1 MMPNLGDG
9 AARHVKRVLLVV
21 AAFAVVAVLTAGG
34 LPVLRRLYAVGWI
47 AAQHYHIFFAGLCI
61 LPAAAAHGA
70 AAHAGARGDLWWTVW
85 LPGIAIYA
93 AFPWQERGTW
103 SALWIFGHALDWA
116 RTIFLH
122 WETAPPFVFNSFGA
136 FATMLTVAIVA
147 CGRIWIG
154 AAKAIGRTG
163 GDALAPDSAE
173 GALPSAA
180 WASRREIVKR
190 FSAPGGI
197 VLGELTDP
205 TRESP
210 NFSPE
215 RPRSW
220 GRQGRGQLIT
230 MSPTDGNG
238 HVLVTSQASGYKST
252 GIVIPNILTYNG
264 PLVVFDPKCEL
275 YARTRKAREAM
286 GFKPVVIDAENGFD
300 PARLIAT
307 LASNHP
313 SAYLRMAKMVIPKG
327 HGGIENSQYFKDA
340 ATNLFTALL
349 AHYGETKSSNIL
361 QDIARTL
368 AQLPNDVHTE
378 ITDEFSEAT
387 LPFVRNEI
395 EALKGM
401 DPKFWYSVK
410 TEITNQLLFCSL
422 PDVERYITMKPGS
435 KLPSQVVDPRCDIF
449 LNIPQNVA
457 EDFAPMLRLMLGS
470 MLTAAQLIEV
480 NEAPRARRLFLI
492 DEAAKLGS
500 MDILENIRDRGR
512 SLGLHLMMF
521 YQTPGEIE
529 RLWGRA
535 GMTSWR
541 DGCSATVMGP
551 VSSRTSAQ
559 DLSAMI
565 GTRTLRVTTES
576 KSTSNRVMSP
586 SAGSV
591 STSEQEQ
598 LRDVPLMSA
607 TAISQLPRHASIIT
621 VPGEKPMRVSK
632 AIWFTRKDM
641 KGRVRRTEQIKGELA
656 VTASQN
662 ELTERLEELS
672 QAGDQSPF
680 ASLSRAE
687 LEALQHRDMSD
698 DPEPESGTSPGSAR
712 DGNGEDDA
720 SPSLSEQAKAKGPR
734 YDRDERG
741 RAGPTSRRIPDVQ
754 KARVPGSADV
764 GHLEKEPRPS
774 RHGSPARDSDK
785 RGKGEAYAPAPS
797 DEPEAEDTMSER
809 EHTVPVAVEVEDP
822 GRTAGLM
829 WLDLDDDA
837 RARTEILAPTREIR
851 AEINDTIREGLAA
864 EGALSGPEIEI
875 CRLVPLGMT
884 RAETADIDNWSEG
897 DAAVIRQNLWAG
909 KAKAGEIFTVI
920 AIEGEHAEIV
930 HNDGRV
936 LKVKPGGKKL
946 RYQLDLHEAETIR
959 LQAGDVIRW
968 TRDDKLR
975 DLVNGEKAQVLSIG
989 PKAVRFRSMDGRG
1002 MKLSRND
1009 PQLCH
1014 LEYGYSST
1022 VDGAQGTAGRNVIA
1036 VLESG
1041 SVTLADEMT
1050 LYDEALR
1057 AADEAVILTDS
1068 LEQLAMILEGHAD
1081 ILGTEPE
1088 AGVERPDES
1097 KPEAVPEPA
1106 IPEQPPLLEM
1116 AERSSPAAEEGR
1128 DGDAWTS
1135 EDAGRFMK
1143 LVQENMSLEEI
1154 AEDLGRSVASVKAW
1168 SVGQRARGLLPDDGK
1183 DESGATDDTG
1193 PGDRA

>member
-1 MMPNLGDG
+1 MMPRLGDG
-9 AARHVKRVLLVV
+9 AARHVKRVLLL
-21 AAFAVVAVLTAGG
+21 AAVFAVVALLNAGG
-34 LPVLRRLYAVGWI
+34 VPILRRLYAAGWI
-47 AAQHYHIFFAGLCI
+47 AAEHYHVFFAGLCI
-61 LPAAAAHGA
+61 LPAAVAHGTA
-70 AAHAGARGDLWWTVW
+70 AYAGARGDLWWTLW
-85 LPGIAIYA
+85 LPGIAVYA
-93 AFPWQERGTW
+93 AFPWQQGESW
-103 SALWIFGHALDWA
+103 HALWIFGHALDWA

-122 WETAPPFVFNSFGA
+122 WDTAPPFVFNSFGA

-147 CGRIWIG
+147 CGRIWLG
-154 AAKAIGRTG
+154 AAKAIGRKG
-163 GDALAPDSAE
+163 GDVLAPDGAE
-173 GALPSAA
+173 GALPSAS

-190 FSAPGGI
+190 FSEPGGI

-205 TRESP
+205 AQESP

-215 RPRSW
+215 RSGSW
-220 GRQGRGQLIT
+220 GGQGKGQLIT

-252 GIVIPNILTYNG
+252 GLVIPNILTYDD

-275 YARTRKAREAM
+275 YARCRKAREDM
-286 GFKPVVIDAENGFD
+286 DFTPVVIDADNGFD

-307 LASNHP
+307 LASEHP

-349 AHYGETKSSNIL
+349 AHYGETKSSSIL
-361 QDIARTL
+361 QDIARVL
-368 AQLPNDVHTE
+368 AQLPNDAHAE
-378 ITDEFSEAT
+378 IKNEFSEAT

-435 KLPSQVVDPRCDIF
+435 KLPSQVVDPHCDIF

-492 DEAAKLGS
+492 DEAAKLGA

-521 YQTPGEIE
+521 YQTPGELE

-586 SAGSV
+586 RAGSV

-598 LRDVPLMSA
+598 LRDVPLISP

-641 KGRVRRTEQIKGELA
+641 KGRVRRTDQIKGELA
-656 VTASQN
+656 VTASQD

-672 QAGDQSPF
+672 QVVDQSPF
-680 ASLSRAE
+680 ASLSRTE
-687 LEALQHRDMSD
+687 LEALQRRDMGV
-698 DPEPESGTSPGSAR
+698 DPGPGSAR
-712 DGNGEDDA
+712 DGDDEEDA
-720 SPSLSEQAKAKGPR
+720 SLSLSDQAKAKGPR
-734 YDRDERG
+734 YDRDER
-741 RAGPTSRRIPDVQ
+741 RPSGPAPRKFHGAEESEC
-754 KARVPGSADV
+754 PGSAEPGPRTSRPKPHAQDS
-764 GHLEKEPRPS
+764 EKT
-774 RHGSPARDSDK
+774 
-785 RGKGEAYAPAPS
+785 GKGEANSPAPV
-797 DEPEAEDTMSER
+797 DEPEAEDTVSER
-809 EHTVPVAVEVEDP
+809 ERTVPVTVEAEEP
-822 GRTAGLM
+822 GRAAGLM

-837 RARTEILAPTREIR
+837 RGRTEILAPTREIR
-851 AEINDTIREGLAA
+851 AEINDTIRKGLAA
-864 EGALSGPEIEI
+864 EGALSGPEIEL

-884 RAETADIDNWSEG
+884 RAETADIGNWNEG

-930 HNDGRV
+930 HDEGRV
-936 LKVKPGGKKL
+936 LKVKPGGKNL
-946 RYQLDLHEAETIR
+946 RYQLELHEAATIH

-968 TRDDKLR
+968 TRDGKRR
-975 DLVNGEKAQVLSIG
+975 DLVNGEKAQVVSIG
-989 PKAVRFRSMDGRG
+989 PQAVRFQSMDGRG

-1022 VDGAQGTAGRNVIA
+1022 DGGAQGTAGRNVIA

-1041 SVTLADEMT
+1041 SLTLADETT
-1050 LYDEALR
+1050 LYAEAIR
-1057 AADEAVILTDS
+1057 AADQLVVLTDS
-1068 LEQLAMILEGHAD
+1068 LEQLAVILEGHTE

-1088 AGVERPDES
+1088 AVGERPGER
-1097 KPEAVPEPA
+1097 KPEAVPEGA
-1106 IPEQPPLLEM
+1106 IPEKPPLLEL
-1116 AERSSPAAEEGR
+1116 AAESSSASQDGR

-1135 EDAGRFMK
+1135 EETGRFMK
-1143 LVQENMSLEEI
+1143 LVQEDMSLEEI

-1168 SVGQRARGLLPDDGK
+1168 NVGQRARGLLPDDGK
-1183 DESGATDDTG
+1183 DEAGAVDDTG
-1193 PGDRA
+1193 PGDLA